1 MVGPFKN
8 RFSWIVMPG
17 LLSDRILTV
26 LSNTLLRLDYYTI
39 FDPVQKATT
48 VLMFIRVGK
57 TGSLGPWSRVIVYCS
72 KLSFCQNDS
81 PIALGDHFGKRTAC
95 YNTL

>member
-57 TGSLGPWSRVIVYCS
+57 TGSLGPWKIVIVYFS

-81 PIALGDHFGKRTAC
+81 PIGGHFGKRTAC